1 MFVIIGISALEL
13 LILVH
18 HFRLKRIGRLGW
30 WTVSLC
36 LDCILLGAFG
46 LAFLTLLLINLP
58 NNNSL
63 FLSSELALYLHAM
76 LLFLL

>member
-13 LILVH
+13 LVLVH
-18 HFRLKRIGRLGW
+18 HFRLKRIGRLAW
-30 WTVSLC
+30 RTVCLC
-36 LDCILLGAFG
+36 LSSILLGAFG
-46 LAFLTLLLINLP
+46 LTFLTLLLINLP

-63 FLSSELALYLHAM
+63 LFPSELALYLHAM